1 LSNIQIELIGVT
13 VQTNPGKKAG
23 TTYQSLDVAY
33 INRTFKNKVE
43 GRKIMAFGATAET
56 FKTLSNATKGDVF
69 DVEVVKN
76 DAGYNDWVSAKK
88 SDGSAASATNATRT
102 AAPTSAGSTS
112 PKSTYETPEERAKR
126 QILIVRQ
133 SSLSTAVETLVVGA
147 KAPPK
152 KEEVVELAKYYESY
166 VFGDNTAKVAE
177 PETFGDLEDD
187 VPL

>member
-1 LSNIQIELIGVT
+1 MSNIQIELISVT
-13 VQTNPGKKAG
+13 VQTNPGKNGK
-23 TTYQSLDVAY
+23 TYQSLDVAY

-76 DAGYNDWVSAKK
+76 EAGYNDWVSAKK
-88 SDGSAASATNATRT
+88 SDGTATATPTTRT
-102 AAPTSAGSTS
+102 SPSPSSGTSS

-166 VFGDNTAKVAE
+166 VFGDNTTKVAE